1 MIKLIATDMDGTFL
15 RDDLTYDEAR
25 FARLR
30 PQLQQQGIRF
40 VVASGNQY
48 FQLRSFFSTYPD
60 TIYLAEN
67 GAYIRDQK
75 RIYALHSF
83 TEVVVQQI
91 LAELAVI
98 PDLNIIVCGQNSAYI
113 LDNVA
118 PAYVTKMRQYYYELA
133 VVPNFDQLEDHIA
146 KFAIGCPPAQ
156 TDILVMQLRRRLAGL
171 AEPTSSGHGDIDLIQ
186 PGMNKAAGL
195 RELGQIL
202 DIGLEEMC
210 AFGDGGNDL
219 EMLREAGLG
228 VAMQNAQPAVAA
240 VADTQTVNNQAQG
253 VLVYLEKLLG

>member
-1 MIKLIATDMDGTFL
+1 
-15 RDDLTYDEAR
+15 
-25 FARLR
+25 
-30 PQLQQQGIRF
+30 
-40 VVASGNQY
+40 
-48 FQLRSFFSTYPD
+48 
-60 TIYLAEN
+60 
-67 GAYIRDQK
+67 
-75 RIYALHSF
+75 
-83 TEVVVQQI
+83 
-91 LAELAVI
+91 
-98 PDLNIIVCGQNSAYI
+98 
-113 LDNVA
+113 
-118 PAYVTKMRQYYYELA
+118 
-133 VVPNFDQLEDHIA
+133 
-146 KFAIGCPPAQ
+146 
-156 TDILVMQLRRRLAGL
+156 MQLRRRLAGL